1 VKDILEKNDLLKP
14 PKVGDIV
21 EGKIIGKGRAALFLD
36 LGPFGTG
43 IIYGR
48 EFYEAKEKL
57 KELKIGGKVFVKI
70 IDLENEEGYI
80 ELSLSGASKE
90 MAFEVIR
97 QKKEKG
103 EKILVKI
110 LGANKGGL
118 VAEVSDIPAFLPVS
132 QLSPEHYPRVEGA
145 DKAKILR
152 ELQKFVGQTLEVKI
166 LDFSQRDGQIILSE
180 RAKILETK
188 KEILKNYE
196 VGDIIEGEISG
207 VTDFGAFLKFPARH
221 SPEAKPMAGGDD
233 LEGLIHISELDWKI
247 IEDPTEIVKIG
258 DRVRAKIIEIQNDRV
273 FLSLKALKRDPWQG
287 IEKKYK
293 KGDIVLGKVVR
304 FNPFGAFVQL
314 NPEIRGLIHISEIEG
329 GRIED
334 VLKIGQKYKFQILL
348 IDEKEHKMSLK
359 LFKDEKLS

>member
-1 VKDILEKNDLLKP
+1 MKDILEKNDLLKP
-14 PKVGDIV
+14 LRVGDVV
-21 EGKIIGKGRAALFLD
+21 EGKIVGKGRAALFLD
-36 LGPFGTG
+36 LGVFGTG
-43 IIYGR
+43 TIYGK

-57 KELKIGGKVFVKI
+57 KELKIGDKVFVKI

-80 ELSLSGASKE
+80 ELSLSGASRE

-103 EKILVKI
+103 ENLLVKI

-145 DKAKILR
+145 DKTKILR
-152 ELQKFVGQTLEVKI
+152 ELQKFIGATLEVKI
-166 LDFSQRDGQIILSE
+166 LDFSQKDEQIILSE

-196 VGDIIEGEISG
+196 VGTIVDGEITG
-207 VTDFGAFLKFPARH
+207 ITDFGAFLKF
-221 SPEAKPMAGGDD
+221 DN
-233 LEGLIHISELDWKI
+233 LEGLIHISELGWRI
-247 IEDPTEIVKIG
+247 IEDPTEIVKVG
-258 DRVRAKIIEIQNDRV
+258 DRVQAKIIEIQNDRV
-273 FLSLKALKRDPWQG
+273 FLSLKALKQDPWQG

-293 KGDIVLGKVVR
+293 KGDIVLGKVVK

-314 NPEIRGLIHISEIEG
+314 NPEIQGLCHISEFEG
-329 GRIED
+329 GKMEEA
-334 VLKIGQKYKFQILL
+334 LKIGKKYKFQILL
-348 IDEKEHKMSLK
+348 VNEKEHKMSLGLVK
-359 LFKDEKLS
+359 EQA

>member
-1 VKDILEKNDLLKP
+1 MKDILEKNDLLKP

-57 KELKIGGKVFVKI
+57 KELKIGDKVFVKI

-145 DKAKILR
+145 DKTKILR

-207 VTDFGAFLKFPARH
+207 VTDFGAFLKF
-221 SPEAKPMAGGDD
+221 DD

-247 IEDPTEIVKIG
+247 IEDPTEIVKMG

-273 FLSLKALKRDPWQG
+273 FLSLKALKKDPWQG

-314 NPEIRGLIHISEIEG
+314 NPEIQGLIHISEIEG